1 MGVTVTEDT
10 EDREAGLI
18 GRDDGVSGTRAVRAE
33 NLMRAPL
40 MVAAALT
47 IPSVALTETHVGGA
61 LETTANFLNWGIW
74 IAFAAEL
81 VVMLAVVPDRKKYL
95 KNHPLELVV
104 VILTPPL
111 LPAGLQSMRVIRLLR
126 LLRLLKFAQLSHRL
140 FSTQGLQYASLM
152 TLVTAVAGGSLFR
165 AFERGHQALSEWDAI
180 YWAVSSMT
188 TLGSKWEPTT
198 VGSEI
203 TAVVI
208 QLIGISFMAMLT
220 GAIAQRFLGQDP
232 VNSPGTADAGSD

>member
-1 MGVTVTEDT
+1 
-10 EDREAGLI
+10 GLI

-47 IPSVALTETHVGGA
+47 VPSVALTETHVDGA
-61 LETTANFLNWGIW
+61 LETIANFLNWGIW

-81 VVMLAVVPDRKKYL
+81 VVMLALVPDRKKYL

-140 FSTQGLQYASLM
+140 FSTQGLQYAGLM

-232 VNSPGTADAGSD
+232 VDSPGTADAGSD